1 MDHGMVFWLL
11 IAHEKS
17 FTSHG
22 FWAHSH
28 SIIHVLI
35 VEERSWRIHSPWA
48 IHLHRILW
56 GNTMI
61 IIHFECTK
69 PLWLVEFVLIMIHYH
84 EFILALFEHLMED
97 LWVVDS
103 VVVLDSSELSG
114 CLSVGCHVI

>member
-11 IAHEKS
+11 ITHEKS

-22 FWAHSH
+22 FWAHAH
-28 SIIHVLI
+28 SVIHVLI
-35 VEERSWRIHSPWA
+35 VEERSWRINSPWA

-56 GNTMI
+56 GNAMI
-61 IIHFECTK
+61 IIHFECSK
-69 PLWLVEFVLIMIHYH
+69 PLWLVEFVLIMVHYH

-103 VVVLDSSELSG
+103 VIVLDSCKLSG
-114 CLSVGCHVI
+114 CLSVSCHVI